1 MAVPHVAMDQIN
13 KENVM
18 ESNTKIILKMVL
30 LITLPICA
38 LSFLF
43 TSVVPKQMGV
53 EKEARHTLMICN
65 YWLTGVLNPILG
77 MFYVM
82 NRVRHRNAAEQENS
96 ESS

>member
-1 MAVPHVAMDQIN
+1 
-13 KENVM
+13 M
-18 ESNTKIILKMVL
+18 ESNPKIILKMIL

-38 LSFLF
+38 LGFLF

-82 NRVRHRNAAEQENS
+82 NRVRRRNASEQENS
-96 ESS
+96 DAS